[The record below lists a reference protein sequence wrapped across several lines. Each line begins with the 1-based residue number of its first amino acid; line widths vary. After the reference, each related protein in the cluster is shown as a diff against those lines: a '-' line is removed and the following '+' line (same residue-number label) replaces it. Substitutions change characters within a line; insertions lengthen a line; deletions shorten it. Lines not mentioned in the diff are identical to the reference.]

1 MKRALRLILSALAL
15 PLLAACADENA
26 DVQRITAAELAGHNT
41 AASCW
46 IKIDEKVY
54 DVSGYLSEHRRLG
67 YDLAQWCGRDASGG
81 WRDKAGRNQA
91 HSRRAALLLRGFEIG
106 QYAP

>member
-1 MKRALRLILSALAL
+1 MNRSLRLILITLAL
-15 PLLAACADENA
+15 WLLGNCAAEDADA
-26 DVQRITAAELAGHNT
+26 QRISAADLANHNT

-67 YDLAQWCGRDASGG
+67 YDLGQWCGRDASNG
-81 WRDKAGRNQA
+81 WRDKDGRNQA

>member
-1 MKRALRLILSALAL
+1 MKCSLRLILITLAL
-15 PLLAACADENA
+15 QIIVHCGADGA
-26 DVQRITAAELAGHNT
+26 DAQRISAADLAGHNT

-67 YDLAQWCGRDASGG
+67 YDLGQWCGRDASNG
-81 WRDKAGRNQA
+81 WRDKDGRNQA